1 MKEETNK
8 MESIEGGAMEEA
20 RHSSGGSKPTKPYKW
35 VNGAATCKQDKA
47 KVSFTSWKESSWKF

>member
-20 RHSSGGSKPTKPYKW
+20 RHS
-35 VNGAATCKQDKA
+35 
-47 KVSFTSWKESSWKF
+47 

>member
-20 RHSSGGSKPTKPYKW
+20 CHS
-35 VNGAATCKQDKA
+35 
-47 KVSFTSWKESSWKF
+47 

>member
-20 RHSSGGSKPTKPYKW
+20 RHSYGGDLSQP
-35 VNGAATCKQDKA
+35 NLRD
-47 KVSFTSWKESSWKF
+47 E